1 MSLHCRAECGEPSKA
16 SYPLEPK
23 PDITQ
28 CEVSKCVSGLEALL
42 CLPNSKDVPFPV
54 DLHRGH
60 LHQVRA
66 PVKASSLL

>member
-42 CLPNSKDVPFPV
+42 CLPNSKDVPFSCRP
-54 DLHRGH
+54 
-60 LHQVRA
+60 
-66 PVKASSLL
+66 P